1 MERKMN
7 KKVTITVGLLVLIA
21 LLAATICGIWFN
33 RESNDTLAYTLN
45 ANVVNAKIGN
55 HGVGEVS
62 EQISPDDP
70 NAETKVRERHG
81 VGSNYQVVWID
92 SEAKLKENLETASGA
107 KANAGANKIL
117 IFSNKVDWRQDVIN
131 EDVGTQKFVG
141 ILDGNGYD
149 LNIYFTAPA
158 ENGGTAKGSNGDYY
172 TVTASDVG
180 ESSGNFPN
188 EKDKDNNGADN
199 GTGVHGMGL
208 VVGVNAGTITNLTI
222 NYTAMDGAMQP
233 ATTDGS
239 GDMADSKSLDSA
251 QDPDNPYAYGIVTG
265 VNIGTINN
273 VYVNQQAIF
282 NGNTKAR
289 NDGSGLWNPATPYR
303 NFSAVGGV
311 AGVNM
316 GYGNITN
323 CYVFLGNDLWAQADG
338 SVSGGSSSARFS
350 SAFAGG
356 LVGLIRG
363 DNAQLTYSYVDGDG
377 GINAWAMRGR
387 TKVALTYEANKAWSL
402 AYAGGVTAGKI
413 VFYVEDNNYYGVAR
427 PMGANQV
434 KGIISNWT
442 GTRRDSYGNTSYL
455 GKEGIG
461 TSKRTAKGMPFDMLY
476 SADQGTDKQD
486 MIIFPF
492 NYKAT
497 TNSSTLD
504 MSHEGLDKAPNE
516 ESEVQNFSLP
526 AKMYGNWVDVYSWKH
541 GSYDESEVSLTFEGN
556 YLRVQAKSD
565 IFMNTQ
571 ESSLEDVTR
580 AQYPNGY
587 SLKYDNTYR
596 GNFVWSMDI
605 YTLGK
610 NIDPETQISSANA
623 IKPTD
628 QTGSFVRYYSSN
640 MSKGSYVV
648 KFGATYAYSIQN
660 NSTTSKQY
668 NNKPITADMMP
679 KLILQN
685 KDNST
690 FEVFE
695 SGGKYKWNIVAAS
708 TGQSIVREQSIYPDT
723 YYMQPYA
730 IVDEEMNSGYAYYD
744 ETQRTL
750 AVSDSTERS
759 MVVVSKAT
767 LSLRYDYADTWVSAA
782 EINVSMTSNGVTP
795 SSKMISAY
803 SYQGGTMSGI
813 VDLENVNANNSFSF
827 IESVSTPK
835 NGRTIYNVTAYVKKD
850 DGSYVAVADTS
861 RASASEKTVTVKI
874 DATAPVLSGET
885 YYTVS
890 EILSK
895 AQLGEDAT
903 LEAMYDAWKADPS
916 KFTALSADEVKS
928 GRWYNEDILVFVES
942 SDEDRS
948 GINTVSVS
956 EAVNSTD
963 SGIVVDQSRY
973 HNVISGGSSVT
984 VVRVSGVP
992 YVKITL
998 TDNNFNTVTIGLND
1012 GGRINVDKTSIS
1024 INDLK
1029 TVYLDYSLAEDKA
1042 YTKLQI
1048 SFNATF
1054 GGAGLYM
1061 WYYIDNNTLLEDGD
1075 GIDKIP
1081 ADAEW
1086 KLYDFGRAVNSGSD
1100 VDTFIPENMEKAAL
1114 FVKFT
1119 SAVEGYEVA
1128 EPVIFRI
1135 HADPGGLGDMYKFTI
1150 DLNGANIAI
1159 NARYLEIYDSTSD
1172 TAYRLDN
1179 LVNNQYTGVNLASL
1193 FTKSYDGTLNLKPTL
1208 EFRFTSDVNEQTE
1221 LRSNVHY
1228 TGIFNA
1234 ATYQSSFRITWLK
1247 LVAEYSDMNA
1257 SDNVKLNLSI
1267 VTDDEVSP
1275 ISMNVSVDYGN
1286 NNVQQVMAIGTRIT
1300 KSNMAF
1306 DINQIFTEGTDI
1318 TMSAGSVDTS
1328 SGSAVFK
1335 WTYGDLFDGLVVKI
1349 ANDASGGEFYFRFKS
1364 MGLEQGSAHMNVGG
1378 SYTAY
1383 VDAIKIDSPVYQM
1396 DDFAELVKNG
1406 ETYEG
1411 DAGANYSVSI
1421 TGTIPIE
1428 VQKKEVRV
1436 TFALDEV
1443 VRFSYSIPYDGLG
1456 HKMTAAYTDVDG
1468 VVQYAKIVWYEGDQV
1483 KTYNEVKEIGSYT
1496 AKAVI
1501 EDNNY
1506 KIKGQSQQSISII
1519 ATYLDVLVPDKTAQY
1534 NDGGT
1539 VSYIPDL
1546 PEDSPA
1552 KGKNIVYTIIYYQ
1565 KLGNSL
1571 KLLGENYPVTEVGE
1585 YYVKVSFDPEKQ
1597 TDPDLKKFA
1606 AKNYEKADAT
1616 YGAGSIDNY
1625 ISFNV
1630 VKADTK
1636 ISGVENQIS
1645 TYNKMDQ
1652 IIDFSDAEV
1661 KSASKGNDVAGNVRL
1676 QYWDA
1681 DQEQYVD
1688 YDSTAANG
1696 KYRNEGTYS
1705 YRLVYDGNENY
1716 NACELLLTLTINA
1729 AKITGVTFGGD
1740 VGEEGILGVKKVY
1753 DGKALSLEATVAADS
1768 NIVGE
1773 DAKIEYSRMEIG
1785 GYSENTPEFTIVGRH
1800 QIWMRITCDNFES
1813 VETTAYVI
1821 ITTAPHPDDAITF
1834 TGGQIR
1840 TFEYDG
1846 KEHSIEYTLNTEK
1859 YGTGI
1864 SVTASNIE
1872 KTDAGEYVGSILVVM
1887 ANYASG
1893 EYETTLT
1900 ITPKK
1905 ISEVDT
1911 SSLNKI
1917 QQEQGFTSDTDLT
1930 EIEITFVGVNGTER
1944 AELTFWDENDN
1955 IVIPDA
1961 YGCLPAGTYTITY
1974 DAGDNYDLSEVGE
1987 ITLTLAQGSG
1997 ERPDHEH
2004 VDSNGD
2010 GVCDECGEQIGEE
2023 GGEESCDHVD
2033 ADNDGKCDKC
2043 GASMSSKPTEP
2054 KETPNAV
2061 VYVVIAV
2068 CAVLVVAAIAG
2079 VIVAAVVKSRKKKN
2093 NNRYNII

>member
-1 MERKMN
+1 MERRMN
-7 KKVTITVGLLVLIA
+7 KKATITVGLLVLIA
-21 LLAATICGIWFN
+21 LLATVIGGIWFN
-33 RESNDTLAYTLN
+33 RESDDTLAYTLN

-70 NAETKVRERHG
+70 NAETKIRERHG
-81 VGSNYQVVWID
+81 VGTNYQIVWID
-92 SEAKLKENLETASGA
+92 DESKLKQNLETASGA
-107 KANAGANKIL
+107 KADAGANKIL
-117 IFSNKVDWRQDVIN
+117 IFSNNVDWRQDVIN

-172 TVTASDVG
+172 AVTASDVG
-180 ESSGNFPN
+180 ESYGNFPN
-188 EKDKDNNGADN
+188 DN
-199 GTGVHGMGL
+199 GSAVHGMGL
-208 VVGVNAGTITNLTI
+208 VVGVNAGTITNLTV
-222 NYTAMDGAMQP
+222 NYTAMDNAMQP
-233 ATTDGS
+233 ATTNGA
-239 GDMADSKSLDSA
+239 GDMADSRSLDSA

-289 NDGSGLWNPATPYR
+289 NDGSGLWSPATPYR

-323 CYVFLGNDLWAQADG
+323 CYVFLGNDIWAQADG
-338 SVSGGSSSARFS
+338 STSGGSSSARFS

-387 TKVALTYEANKAWSL
+387 TKAGLTYESNKAWSL

-413 VFYVEDNNYYGVAR
+413 VFYENDNNYYGVAR

-461 TSKRTAKGMPFDMLY
+461 TSPRTAKGMPFDMLY

-504 MSHEGLDKAPNE
+504 MSHEGLDKAPNG
-516 ESEVQNFSLP
+516 ESEVQNFSLS

-565 IFMNTQ
+565 IFMSTQ

-605 YTLGK
+605 YTLGQ

-660 NSTTSKQY
+660 NSMTSKQY
-668 NNKPITADMMP
+668 NNKPVTEDMMP

-695 SGGKYKWNIVAAS
+695 SGGKYKWNIAAAS
-708 TGQSIVREQSIYPDT
+708 TGQSIGRELSIYPDT

-730 IVDEEMNSGYAYYD
+730 IVNGEMNSGYAYYD
-744 ETQRTL
+744 EAQRTL
-750 AVSDSTERS
+750 AVSDSTQRS
-759 MVVVSKAT
+759 TVVVSKAT
-767 LSLRYDYADTWVSAA
+767 LSLSYDYPDKWVTAA
-782 EINVSMTSNGVTP
+782 QINVSMKSNDVTP
-795 SSKMISAY
+795 SSPMISAY
-803 SYQGGTMSGI
+803 SYQGGTVSGI
-813 VDLENVNANNSFSF
+813 VDLADVNANNSFSF

-835 NGRTIYNVTAYVKKD
+835 NGRTIYNVTAYVKKA
-850 DGSYVAVADTS
+850 DGSYVAVADTA
-861 RASASEKTVTVKI
+861 RASAAEKTVTVKI
-874 DATAPVLSGET
+874 DATAPLISDET
-885 YYTVS
+885 YYAVS
-890 EILSK
+890 EILTK
-895 AQLGEDAT
+895 AQLSADAT
-903 LEAMYDAWKADPS
+903 LSQMYDAWVADPS

-928 GRWYNEDILVFVES
+928 GRWYNEDVIIFVKS
-942 SDEDRS
+942 NDEERS
-948 GINTVSVS
+948 GIDSISVN
-956 EAVNSTD
+956 EAVNGTD
-963 SGIVVDQSRY
+963 AGTVVDASRY
-973 HNVISGGSSVT
+973 HNVISEDYLSAVT
-984 VVRVSGVP
+984 VIRVSGVP
-992 YVKITL
+992 YVKVTL
-998 TDNNFNTVTIGLND
+998 TDKNMNTVTIGLN
-1012 GGRINVDKTSIS
+1012 GGDRINVDKTPISIS
-1024 INDLK
+1024 ELN
-1029 TVYLDYSLAEDKA
+1029 TVYLDYSLADDKA

-1061 WYYIDNNTLLEDGD
+1061 WYYIDNNTLLADSD

-1081 ADAEW
+1081 QDAEW
-1086 KLYDFGRAVNSGSD
+1086 KLYNFDRTVNSGSD

-1128 EPVIFRI
+1128 EPVIYRI
-1135 HADPGGLGDMYKFTI
+1135 SANPDGLGEMYKFTI
-1150 DLNGANIAI
+1150 DLNGANIAF
-1159 NARYLEIYDSTSD
+1159 NARYLEIYDSETD

-1179 LVNNQYTGVNLASL
+1179 LVNNQYTGVNLAAL
-1193 FTKSYDGTLNLKPTL
+1193 FTKSYDGTLNLRSGL
-1208 EFRFTSDVNEQTE
+1208 QFRFTSALDENTE
-1221 LRSNVHY
+1221 LKPNDHY

-1234 ATYQSSFRITWLK
+1234 ATYQSSFRISWVK

-1257 SDNVKLNLSI
+1257 SDNVTLNLSI
-1267 VTDDEVSP
+1267 ETDDSVSP
-1275 ISMNVSVDYGN
+1275 ISMNISVDYGN
-1286 NNVQQVMAIGTRIT
+1286 SNVQQVMSIGTRIT

-1306 DINQIFTEGTDI
+1306 DINQIFTEGADI

-1335 WTYGDLFDGLVVKI
+1335 WTYGDMFDGLVVKI

-1364 MGLEQGSAHMNVGG
+1364 TGLESGATYMNVGG

-1406 ETYEG
+1406 EVYEG
-1411 DAGANYSVSI
+1411 DAGVNYSVSI

-1428 VQKKEVRV
+1428 VQKKEVRL
-1436 TFALDEV
+1436 TFALDDV
-1443 VRFSYSIPYDGLG
+1443 VRFSYSIPYDGFG

-1468 VVQYAKIVWYEGDQV
+1468 VVKYAKIVWYEGDQS
-1483 KTYNEVKEIGSYT
+1483 KTYSEVTEIGNYT
-1496 AKAVI
+1496 AKAVM

-1519 ATYLDVLVPDKTAQY
+1519 ATYLDVLVPDKTVQY
-1534 NDGGT
+1534 NDGSA
-1539 VSYIPDL
+1539 VSYVPDL
-1546 PEDSPA
+1546 PENSPA
-1552 KGKNIVYTIIYYQ
+1552 AGKNIVFTIIYYQ
-1565 KLGNSL
+1565 KLGTSL

-1585 YYVKVSFDPEKQ
+1585 YYVKVSFDPDKQ

-1606 AKNYEKADAT
+1606 AKNYEKTGAT
-1616 YGAGSIDNY
+1616 YETGSIENY

-1636 ISGVENQIS
+1636 ITGVENQI
-1645 TYNKMDQ
+1645 TVYDKMDQ
-1652 IIDFSDAEV
+1652 IIDYSKAQL
-1661 KSASKGNDVAGNVRL
+1661 KSAGKGNNVEGTVRL

-1681 DQEQYVD
+1681 DQEKYVD
-1688 YDSTAANG
+1688 YDSSSSNG
-1696 KYRNEGTYS
+1696 KYKNVGEYS
-1705 YRLVYDGNENY
+1705 YKLVYDGNENY
-1716 NACELLLTLTINA
+1716 NACELSLTLTIKA
-1729 AKITGVTFGGD
+1729 AKISGVTFGKD
-1740 VGEEGILGVKKVY
+1740 IGEEGILGEKVTY
-1753 DGKALSLEATVAADS
+1753 DGKAHSVVAVLASDS
-1768 NIVGE
+1768 NINGE
-1773 DAKIEYSRMEIG
+1773 NAKIEYTRLAIG
-1785 GYSENTPEFTIVGRH
+1785 GYSEVVPTFTNAGRY
-1800 QIWMRITCDNFES
+1800 QVWLQITCDNFE
-1813 VETTAYVI
+1813 TYTATAYVI
-1821 ITTAPHPDDAITF
+1821 ILIAPHPDDAITF

-1864 SVTASNIE
+1864 SVSASNI
-1872 KTDAGEYVGSILVVM
+1872 KMTDAGEYVGNVIVLM
-1887 ANYASG
+1887 TNYASG
-1893 EYETTLT
+1893 EYQTTLT

-1911 SSLNKI
+1911 SSLDRI

-1930 EIEITFVGVNGTER
+1930 EIEITFAGVNGTEN
-1944 AELTFWDENDN
+1944 AELTFWDESGK

-1961 YGCLPAGTYTITY
+1961 YGCLPAGTYKITY
-1974 DAGDNYDLSEVGE
+1974 DAGDNYDLSDVGD
-1987 ITLTLAQGSG
+1987 ITLTLTQGSG
-1997 ERPDHEH
+1997 ERPGHEH

-2010 GVCDECGEQIGEE
+2010 GVCDECGAQITEQ
-2023 GGEESCDHVD
+2023 GGEETCDHVD
-2033 ADNDGKCDKC
+2033 EDKDGKCDKC
-2043 GASMSSKPTEP
+2043 GASMGGVPTEP
-2054 KETPNAV
+2054 KDPPATA
-2061 VYVVIAV
+2061 VYVVVAI
-2068 CAVLVVAAIAG
+2068 CAVLIVAAIVG